1 MFHKGILLSLY
12 IKISDY
18 FTIKK
23 ITTGF
28 LIALLSAGAIY
39 LDWLGLVSY
48 IINTALGLAT
58 LYLLLLS
65 DKKTWVWT
73 GFFIGIL
80 WFWWIGIS
88 FKNYDMAWAIPIPI
102 FVLGLIYMVI
112 FYFTITVAGIVGR
125 VLNVKHGQPQGAVPT
140 GFDLGTK
147 VVILLVLSYIH
158 PFGFDWFK
166 PELMFTNSYLGI
178 EKWQFALVLIALALT
193 IYKKQLLYLL
203 IVFLAYPYASHFQEK
218 ATINHLLQLHNTHT
232 NVKDKW
238 DENLKPKHI
247 DDIFIAI
254 REAIAEKQQII
265 VFPESVFAL
274 FLNTQPKLM
283 EALQNYSNNITIVL
297 GALYWENDI
306 PRNST
311 YIFQNGAYSVANK
324 VKLVPFGEENP
335 LPNFMGKWINDLFF
349 DGAPDYVAST
359 DFTDYTIEGVT
370 YRNAICFEAT
380 SEKLYEG
387 KPQNMIVLTNNGWLT
402 PSIEPTQQK
411 ILLQYYSKKYGTTIY
426 HAVNMSN
433 SYVIQNG
440 ELIK

>member
-1 MFHKGILLSLY
+1 LSLY

-18 FTIKK
+18 FTINK

-28 LIALLSAGAIY
+28 FIALLSAGAIY
-39 LDWLGLVSY
+39 LDWFGLVSY
-48 IINTALGLAT
+48 TINTVLGLAT
-58 LYLLLLS
+58 LYLLFLV
-65 DKKTWVWT
+65 DKKIWVWS

-102 FVLGLIYMVI
+102 FVLGLIYMII
-112 FYFTITVAGIVGR
+112 FFSTITVAEFLGR
-125 VLNVKHGQPQGAVPT
+125 LLPINKKQRDGSTPM
-140 GFDLGTK
+140 GFDLGAK
-147 VVILLVLSYIH
+147 VFILLILSYIH

-178 EKWQFALVLIALALT
+178 QKWQFALVLIALALT

-203 IVFLAYPYASHFQEK
+203 IVFLAYPYASHFREK
-218 ATINHLLQLHNTHT
+218 SPINPLLQLHNTHT

-238 DENLKPKHI
+238 DEKLRDKHI
-247 DDIFIAI
+247 DSVLIAINKAI
-254 REAIAEKQQII
+254 REKKEII
-265 VFPESVFAL
+265 VFPESVLPL
-274 FLNTQPKLM
+274 FLNMQPNIM
-283 EALQNYSNNITIVL
+283 ERLLNNSKEISIVI
-297 GALYWENDI
+297 GALYWDNNI

-311 YIFQNGAYSVANK
+311 YIFQNGSYTVANK

-335 LPNFMGKWINDLFF
+335 LPDFMGKWINDLFF
-349 DGAPDYVAST
+349 DGAPDYVASA
-359 DFTDYTIEGVT
+359 DFTDYTIKGVT

-387 KPQNMIVLTNNGWLT
+387 DPKNMIALSNNGWLT

-426 HAVNMSN
+426 HAVNMSD
-433 SYVIQNG
+433 SYIVQNG
-440 ELIK
+440 KVIK

>member
-1 MFHKGILLSLY
+1 LSLY

-18 FTIKK
+18 FNIKK
-23 ITTGF
+23 ITEGF
-28 LIALLSAGAIY
+28 FIALLSAGAIY

-58 LYLLLLS
+58 LYLLLLA

-73 GFFIGIL
+73 GFFIGLL

-102 FVLGLIYMVI
+102 LVLGLIYMVI
-112 FYFTITVAGIVGR
+112 FFLTLTVAEFVGR
-125 VLNVKHGQPQGAVPT
+125 VLNVEHEQPQGTVPT

-147 VVILLVLSYIH
+147 VIILLLLSYIH

-178 EKWQFALVLIALALT
+178 QKWQFALVLISLALT

-203 IVFLAYPYASHFQEK
+203 VIFLAYPYASHFQK
-218 ATINHLLQLHNTHT
+218 QSNINPLLQLHNTHT

-238 DENLKPKHI
+238 DEKLRNSHI
-247 DDIFIAI
+247 DNVLIAI
-254 REAIAEKQQII
+254 NRAISEKKQII
-265 VFPESVFAL
+265 VFPESVLPL
-274 FLNTQPKLM
+274 FLNMQPQIM
-283 EALQNYSNNITIVL
+283 ERLQNDSKHITIVI
-297 GALYWENDI
+297 GALYWENEI

-311 YIFQNGAYSVANK
+311 YIFQNGAYTVANK

-335 LPNFMGKWINDLFF
+335 LPDFMGKWINDLFF
-349 DGAPDYVAST
+349 DGAPDYVASA
-359 DFTDYTIEGVT
+359 DFTDYNIHGVT

-387 KPQNMIVLTNNGWLT
+387 KPQNMIVLSNNGWLT

-426 HAVNMSN
+426 HAVNMSD
-433 SYVIQNG
+433 SYIVENGKVI
-440 ELIK
+440 K

>member
-1 MFHKGILLSLY
+1 MSLY

-18 FTIKK
+18 FTINK

-28 LIALLSAGAIY
+28 FIALLSAGAIY
-39 LDWLGLVSY
+39 LDWLGLNSY
-48 IINTALGLAT
+48 IINTALGLAM
-58 LYLLLLS
+58 LYLLLIT

-88 FKNYDMAWAIPIPI
+88 FKNYEMAWAIPIPI
-102 FVLGLIYMVI
+102 LLLGLIYMFI
-112 FYFTITVAGIVGR
+112 FYITITVTGIVGR
-125 VLNVKHGQPQGAVPT
+125 VLNVKYVQPQGAVPT
-140 GFDLGTK
+140 VFDLGSK
-147 VVILLVLSYIH
+147 VLILMILSYIH

-166 PELMFTNSYLGI
+166 PELIFTNSYLGI
-178 EKWQFALVLIALALT
+178 EKWQFALVLLALALS
-193 IYKKQLLYLL
+193 IYKKQLLYLFIIL
-203 IVFLAYPYASHFQEK
+203 LAYPYASHFQEK
-218 ATINHLLQLHNTHT
+218 ATINPLLQLHNTHT

-238 DENLKPKHI
+238 DEKLRNNHI
-247 DDIFIAI
+247 DDVLVAVNRAI
-254 REAIAEKQQII
+254 SEKKQII
-265 VFPESVFAL
+265 VFPESVMPL
-274 FLNTQPKLM
+274 FLNMQPLIM
-283 EALQNYSNNITIVL
+283 QRLQSDSVNITIVI
-297 GALYWENDI
+297 GALYWENEI

-311 YIFQNGAYSVANK
+311 YIFQNGAYTIANK

-335 LPNFMGKWINDLFF
+335 LPDFMGEWINDLFF
-349 DGAPDYVAST
+349 DGAPDYVASA
-359 DFTDYTIEGVT
+359 DFTDYNIAGVT

-387 KPQNMIVLTNNGWLT
+387 KPKNMIVLSNNGWLT

-426 HAVNMSN
+426 HAVNMSD

-440 ELIK
+440 EVIK

>member
-1 MFHKGILLSLY
+1 LSLY

-18 FTIKK
+18 FTINK

-28 LIALLSAGAIY
+28 FIALLSAGAIY
-39 LDWLGLVSY
+39 LDWLGLNSY
-48 IINTALGLAT
+48 IINTALGLAM
-58 LYLLLLS
+58 LYLLLLA

-88 FKNYDMAWAIPIPI
+88 FKNYEMAWAIPIPI
-102 FVLGLIYMVI
+102 FILGLIYMFI
-112 FYFTITVAGIVGR
+112 FYITITIAGIVGR
-125 VLNVKHGQPQGAVPT
+125 VLNVKYELPQGAVPT
-140 GFDLGTK
+140 GFDLGAK
-147 VVILLVLSYIH
+147 VLILMILSYIH

-178 EKWQFALVLIALALT
+178 EKWQFALVLLALALS

-203 IVFLAYPYASHFQEK
+203 IILLAYPYASHFQEK
-218 ATINHLLQLHNTHT
+218 ATINPLLQLHNTHT

-238 DENLKPKHI
+238 DEKLRDNHI
-247 DDIFIAI
+247 DDVLVAVNRAI
-254 REAIAEKQQII
+254 SEKKQII
-265 VFPESVFAL
+265 VFPESVMPL
-274 FLNTQPKLM
+274 FLNMQPLIM
-283 EALQNYSNNITIVL
+283 QRLQSDSVNITIVI
-297 GALYWENDI
+297 GALYWENEI

-311 YIFQNGAYSVANK
+311 YIFQNGAYTIANK

-335 LPNFMGKWINDLFF
+335 LPDFMGEWINDLFF
-349 DGAPDYVAST
+349 DGAPDYVASA
-359 DFTDYTIEGVT
+359 DFTDYNIAGVT

-387 KPQNMIVLTNNGWLT
+387 KPKNMIVLSNNGWLT

-426 HAVNMSN
+426 HAVNMSD

-440 ELIK
+440 KVIK